1 MPHAKV
7 LQMYVMIFFPPVL
20 PPPFSLSPNRLAP
33 GSPGC
38 FGILVAAAA
47 DRNLLV
53 SVLPTHML
61 LLRELPLL
69 PRSLLLPESL

>member
-1 MPHAKV
+1 MN
-7 LQMYVMIFFPPVL
+7 VMISFPPL
-20 PPPFSLSPNRLAP
+20 LSPFSHPPYRLAP

-38 FGILVAAAA
+38 FGLPVAAAA

-53 SVLPTHML
+53 SVLSAHVL

-69 PRSLLLPESL
+69 PRPLLLPESL